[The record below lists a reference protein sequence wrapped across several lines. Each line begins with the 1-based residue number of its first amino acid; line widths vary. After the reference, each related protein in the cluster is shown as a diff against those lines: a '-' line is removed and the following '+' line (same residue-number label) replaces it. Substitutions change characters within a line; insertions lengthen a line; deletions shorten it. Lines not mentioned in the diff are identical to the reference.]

1 MKTFTI
7 REEKIH
13 LPSHHLDIERTFIT
27 MLELE
32 QYTRD
37 VENVRNQIITAGEA
51 LHVDHMREQISELT
65 EEMNQPEF
73 WNDAEHSA
81 KVNQKLGKLKDRLEH
96 YEKLLS
102 TVDDIEVMISLA
114 EEENDESMGEEIG
127 IELTNLK
134 EQSDALELETLM
146 RGDYDDT
153 DAVLSLHAGAG
164 GTEAQDWTQ
173 MLYRMYTRYCEQ
185 MGFQVKLLDL
195 QDGDEAGIKSV
206 TFEVSGDHA
215 YGYLRGEKGVHRLV
229 RISPFDANARRHTSF
244 ASLDVAPILDDDDS
258 EIEIDMK
265 DVRVDTYHSSGAGG
279 QNVNKTS
286 SAVRM
291 THFPSGIVVSCQ
303 TERDQVQNR
312 ATCLKMLKAK
322 LLEIRER
329 EKEQQ
334 MADIKGE
341 MKKIEWGSQ
350 IRSYVFQPY
359 TMVKDHRTGYE
370 VGNIDDVMD
379 GNLEGFVTAYL
390 KMQ

>member
-1 MKTFTI
+1 MI
-7 REEKIH
+7 VEIQ
-13 LPSHHLDIERTFIT
+13 
-27 MLELE
+27 
-32 QYTRD
+32 QYTARLSD
-37 VENVRNQIITAGEA
+37 LRQKLAEVGDG
-51 LHVDHMREQISELT
+51 LHMDNMERELQELR
-65 EEMNQPEF
+65 EEMNAEGF
-73 WNDAEHSA
+73 WDHLERSTHVNRRIATLEGKIKHYNALVSA
-81 KVNQKLGKLKDRLEH
+81 C
-96 YEKLLS
+96 
-102 TVDDIEVMISLA
+102 DDIETMMELA
-114 EEENDESMGEEIG
+114 QEENDESMIVEAGAEIDK
-127 IELTNLK
+127 LTK
-134 EQSDALELETLM
+134 DTDALALETLM
-146 RGDYDDT
+146 RGQYDDS

-164 GTEAQDWTQ
+164 GTEAQDWTS
-173 MLYRMYTRYCEQ
+173 MLYRMYTRYCER
-185 MGFQVKLLDL
+185 MGFTVKLLDL
-195 QDGDEAGIKSV
+195 LDGDEAGIKSV

-244 ASLDVAPILDDDDS
+244 ASLDVAPMLEDDDDD
-258 EIEIDMK
+258 IEINMK

-291 THFPSGIVVSCQ
+291 THFPTGIVVSCQ

-312 ATCLKMLKAK
+312 ATCIKMLKAK
-322 LLEIRER
+322 LLELRER

-370 VGNIDDVMD
+370 SGNIDDVMD
-379 GNLEGFVTAYL
+379 GNLEGFTTAYL